1 MMSSRSKRLTAAALA
16 AAMAFSLASC
26 GGSDSSSAAAE
37 STGSQASDSQEETPS
52 DGKYARNPVV
62 TEPVVEKQPDLD
74 LAEVQN
80 ETDVPEDFQLTLEAE
95 DAAAGGRAKALANDT
110 LGEYTGEGFVAVPT
124 EDSAVEFSF
133 ELETAGTYDLVF
145 YTANSGTD
153 ASASVALDGEDFA
166 VLPVSE
172 KEFTLNS
179 LNKVELSE
187 GSHTVTFTGGKAMIF
202 LDRLEV
208 AGAKA
213 LDLSAFT
220 VKETLADKNA
230 SEETQRLY
238 AFLKDVYGKYTISGQ
253 YSGDNMGPNCMENYV
268 IKKATGKEP
277 AILGLDLAELS
288 PSLVNN
294 GSTGGQK
301 VPEYALDW
309 WNNYGGIVTFC
320 WHWNAPEPYIGIDGK
335 DIYKGFYADSTTFD
349 LGKALSKEDQ
359 QGYDLLIRDIDAI
372 AETLAYLDDQH
383 VPILFRPLHEGGGD
397 PKWNNPWFWW
407 GTSGAKAY
415 IELWQLMFDRLT
427 NYHNIHNLIWV
438 WNGQIP
444 DYYPG
449 DEYVDVIGFDIYA
462 SKGDTSPQTEIWEMM
477 RGVTEE
483 NKIIALTENGV
494 VPDPEQLYSTT
505 TRWAWFAT
513 WNGEFAVN
521 MTELGVSDYTPEEK
535 LVKFYN
541 SERVL
546 TLDELPDLKSY
557 PIAGAAK

>member
-1 MMSSRSKRLTAAALA
+1 MNERLKRLSSLCLA
-16 AAMAFSLASC
+16 AAMTLSLASC
-26 GGSDSSSAAAE
+26 GGSDSSSQAPE
-37 STGSQASDSQEETPS
+37 STASQATDSQGETPS
-52 DGKYARNPVV
+52 DGKYVRNPVV
-62 TEPVVEKQPDLD
+62 TEPVVEKQPELD
-74 LAEVQN
+74 LTEVQT
-80 ETDVPEDFQLTLEAE
+80 ETDVPDDFLLTLEAE
-95 DAAAGGRAKALANDT
+95 DGTLGGRAKSMTDDS
-110 LGEYTGEGFVAVPT
+110 LGEYSGDGLAAFPNSEATLEL
-124 EDSAVEFSF
+124 EFSVD
-133 ELETAGTYDLVF
+133 TAGAYDFIF
-145 YTANSGTD
+145 YAANSGT
-153 ASASVALDGEDFA
+153 SATGSVALDGEEYA
-166 VLPVSE
+166 LLPVNE
-172 KEFTLNS
+172 KTFAQCPLT
-179 LNKVELSE
+179 KVELSE
-187 GSHTVTFTGGKAMIF
+187 GSHTVTFTGGSAIIF
-202 LDRLEV
+202 LDKLEIT
-208 AGAKA
+208 GAKA

-220 VKETLADKNA
+220 VRETLVDKNA

-253 YSGDNMGPNCMENYV
+253 YSGDNMGPKCMENYV

-301 VPEYALDW
+301 VPEYAIDW
-309 WNNYGGIVTFC
+309 WNNYGGIVTMC
-320 WHWNAPEPYIGIDGK
+320 WHWNAPEPYVGVNGM

-407 GTSGAKAY
+407 GTSGGEAY
-415 IELWQLMFDRLT
+415 VELWRLMFDRLT

-444 DYYPG
+444 SYYPG
-449 DEYVDVIGFDIYA
+449 DDYVDIIGFDIYA
-462 SKGDTSPQTEIWEMM
+462 NKGDTSPQTEIWEMM
-477 RGVTEE
+477 RGVTDE

-494 VPDPEQLYSTT
+494 VPDPEQLYATS

-521 MTELGVSDYTPEEK
+521 MTELGVSDYTPEEQ

-546 TLDELPDLKSY
+546 TLDELPDLKCY
-557 PIAGAAK
+557 PLAGASK